1 MYCCVDLYVL
11 ALLECITTCFNLFCA
26 LSDDCNENK
35 TDRGHRVPRGLLTI
49 LDAALVFGAP
59 GGFAQSGIGGRS
71 QWAVV
76 VGAFKAGTEFI

>member
-1 MYCCVDLYVL
+1 MFTRAKKVAATLHNIWYTDFAVL
-11 ALLECITTCFNLFCA
+11 NIC
-26 LSDDCNENK
+26 
-35 TDRGHRVPRGLLTI
+35 GLTI